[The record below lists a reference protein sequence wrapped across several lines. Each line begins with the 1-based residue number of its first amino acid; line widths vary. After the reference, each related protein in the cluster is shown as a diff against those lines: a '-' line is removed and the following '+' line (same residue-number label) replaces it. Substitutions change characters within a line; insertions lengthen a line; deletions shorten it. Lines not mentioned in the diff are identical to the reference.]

1 MKTSA
6 GFTLLEMAI
15 VLVIIGVLLGGLLM
29 PLSAQVETSRIGET
43 KKALDEINQA
53 LIGFAVTNGYL
64 PCPAVSSSN
73 GAEDRTGTTCT
84 GGKRLGFLPWATL
97 GVSQVDAWGRLFRY
111 SVTSTFTDSGTK
123 FTLASAGDI
132 TVKNDNSVADIATNI
147 PALVMSHGVNGYYA
161 TVAGGGAPIADG
173 SATNTDEDTNGSVG
187 GTTFVSKGI
196 TRSTTATGGDYDD
209 IVVWISP
216 NILFN
221 RMVAAQK
228 LP

>member
-29 PLSAQVETSRIGET
+29 PLSAQVETSRISET
-43 KKALDEINQA
+43 KKALDDINQA

-64 PCPAVSSSN
+64 PCPAASSSN
-73 GAEDRTGTTCT
+73 GAEQTRVAGACPS
-84 GGKRLGFLPWATL
+84 RIGFVPWTAL
-97 GVSQVDAWGRLFRY
+97 GVSQTDAWGRLYLY
-111 SVTSTFTDSGTK
+111 SATPAFTNSTTKFALTST
-123 FTLASAGDI
+123 GDI
-132 TVKNDNSVADIATNI
+132 TVKNDGSAANIATNI
-147 PALVMSHGVNGYYA
+147 PALVMSYGMNGYFA
-161 TVAGGGAPIADG
+161 TLPGGVTSIANG
-173 SATNTDEDTNGSVG
+173 SATNTDEVTNGSG
-187 GTTFVSKGI
+187 TTTFVSKGI
-196 TRSTTATGGDYDD
+196 SRSTTATGGDYDD
-209 IVVWISP
+209 IVAWISP